1 MGLAAAFN
9 GISAAARA
17 YFAAGGLGILVGDG
31 QLPHPASEN
40 IVETF
45 YALRLV
51 PQVTIS
57 ANYQYVVYPAY
68 NRDRGPVSIFGLR
81 VHAEF

>member
-1 MGLAAAFN
+1 VTDNCRITG
-9 GISAAARA
+9 
-17 YFAAGGLGILVGDG
+17 
-31 QLPHPASEN
+31 SEN

-45 YALRLV
+45 YSLHV
-51 PQVTIS
+51 VEHVTVS

-68 NRDRGPVSIFGLR
+68 NRDRGPVSIFAIR